1 MTAFSQ
7 HPPAEHI
14 LVHLSDTH
22 LLVSGRKLY
31 DEIDSDR
38 PLITLMERLE
48 ASGLDIEA
56 LVFTGDLADRAEVDA
71 YERLRDMIEP
81 WAQKLDA
88 ELVWVMGNHDEREPF
103 TTVLWREEPT
113 AETRDRVYQ
122 LGGLRLIAIDS
133 TVPGYHHGELTP
145 GQLEWLARELATPA
159 PHGTLIA
166 LHHPP
171 IPTPIDLMGLIELD
185 NQPALADVIRGTDVR
200 GVLGGH
206 LHYSTFSTFA
216 GVPVS
221 VCAASCYNID
231 LVADASKLLSAK
243 SNNLSSS
250 LIHVYPDQV
259 VFSQVPM
266 DEDTELTSYDA
277 SYRQV
282 IESMSPEE
290 RREMFSNKNSEFN
303 RRSDQEQSGF

>member
-1 MTAFSQ
+1 
-7 HPPAEHI
+7 
-14 LVHLSDTH
+14 
-22 LLVSGRKLY
+22 
-31 DEIDSDR
+31 
-38 PLITLMERLE
+38 MERLE
-48 ASGLDIEA
+48 RSGLDIEA

-103 TTVLWREEPT
+103 HRSAL
-113 AETRDRVYQ
+113 ATRAHSGHPRSG
-122 LGGLRLIAIDS
+122 LPAGGLRLIALDS
-133 TVPGYHHGELTP
+133 TVPGYHHGELTAE
-145 GQLEWLARELATPA
+145 QLEWLKSELDTPA

-185 NQPALADVIRGTDVR
+185 NQPALADIVRGTDVR

-303 RRSDQEQSGF
+303 RRSDREQSGF